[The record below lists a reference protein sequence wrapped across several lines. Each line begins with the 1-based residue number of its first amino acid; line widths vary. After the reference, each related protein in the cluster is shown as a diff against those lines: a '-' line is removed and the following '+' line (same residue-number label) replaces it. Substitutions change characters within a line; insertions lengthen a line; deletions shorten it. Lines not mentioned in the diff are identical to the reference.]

1 MSAVKI
7 DEAERADQAVRAGGA
22 DQAVTAR
29 PLRADACRNRER
41 LLESARTVFAA
52 RGSGATV
59 EEIAKAAGVGV
70 GTLYRHFPRRIDLVE
85 AVYREDVEGLVA
97 LAAQLSD
104 TAGPWEALVGWLEGF
119 VRYAQAKRTFLTE
132 LHEAF
137 EKSPDLAVQSREKIA
152 EAVGTVLMR
161 AQGAGAARDDLDQ
174 YDLMQLVG
182 GMCMA
187 RNATLEQNERLLT
200 FLLDGIRARP
210 GYLAGAG
217 PAALATG

>member
-7 DEAERADQAVRAGGA
+7 DEAVRADGA

-97 LAAQLSD
+97 LAAQLCD

-161 AQGAGAARDDLDQ
+161 AQGAGAARDDLDKD
-174 YDLMQLVG
+174 DLMQLVG

-210 GYLAGAG
+210 GDV
-217 PAALATG
+217 